1 MAPQDR
7 LERFV
12 AARDDGSPA
21 GILLDV
27 DGTLSPIVARPDLAR
42 LAPGAREVLAGLVPA
57 FTVVAAISGRTDRE
71 LAALVGVPGVRLVG
85 HYGMPAAS
93 DVPPDAFDAVERA
106 AATVPGAWVEPKGA
120 SVAVHLR
127 AVPDPDAAERTLRE
141 PLAAIGREAG
151 LRLIDGKRVLE
162 LVPEGASLKGAA
174 VDRVIAASGL
184 GAALYAGDDVA
195 DLEAFAALER
205 ARSAGAATVA
215 VAVRGPETPSDLT
228 ASADVIVEGPD
239 ALVALLGRLI
249 PPREDLERPSSGPD

>member
-1 MAPQDR
+1 MTSNDP

-12 AARDDGSPA
+12 AARDAGSPT

-27 DGTLSPIVARPDLAR
+27 DGTLSPIVERPDLAR
-42 LAPGAREVLAGLVPA
+42 LAAGAREVLAQLVPA
-57 FTVVAAISGRTDRE
+57 YAVVATISGRTDAE
-71 LAALVGVPGVRLVG
+71 LGALVGVPGVRLVG
-85 HYGMPAAS
+85 HYGMPATS
-93 DVPPDAFDAVERA
+93 DVAEGAFAAVERA
-106 AATVPGAWVEPKGA
+106 TATVPGAWVEPKGA

-127 AVPDPDAAERTLRE
+127 AAEDPDAAERALRE
-141 PLAAIGREAG
+141 PLAAIGRGAG

-174 VDRVIAASGL
+174 VDRVIAEATL

-215 VAVRGPETPSDLT
+215 VAVRGGETPPDLT
-228 ASADVIVEGPD
+228 ASADVIVDGPE
-239 ALVALLGRLI
+239 ALVALLGHLV
-249 PPREDLERPSSGPD
+249 PPGGDPYPPGRA